1 MHQHISTAFLTMQIV
16 KMAKAMIPTF
26 HATMD
31 EDKMY
36 HLGCTWISEDGLTDR
51 HNVEIRYT
59 RNSEELAIKQ
69 GDEQPDGSWMFEE
82 PNGNK
87 HVISKSRFD
96 AYVSVKKKHA
106 DQYEEIKS
114 RMKTS
119 GINNE
124 IIDAQAATD

>member
-59 RNSEELAIKQ
+59 RNSESLALK
-69 GDEQPDGSWMFEE
+69 GEPQPDGSWKYVE
-82 PNGNK
+82 PSGAE
-87 HVISKSRFD
+87 HVMTAERVNAYMKQTHKQAVIMNEMLTKLEAAGLMQD
-96 AYVSVKKKHA
+96 AIETVSA
-106 DQYEEIKS
+106 P
-114 RMKTS
+114 
-119 GINNE
+119 
-124 IIDAQAATD
+124 A

>member
-51 HNVEIRYT
+51 HNV
-59 RNSEELAIKQ
+59 
-69 GDEQPDGSWMFEE
+69 
-82 PNGNK
+82 
-87 HVISKSRFD
+87 
-96 AYVSVKKKHA
+96 
-106 DQYEEIKS
+106 
-114 RMKTS
+114 
-119 GINNE
+119 
-124 IIDAQAATD
+124 

>member
-51 HNVEIRYT
+51 HNVEIRYI
-59 RNSEELAIKQ
+59 RNSESLALK
-69 GDEQPDGSWMFEE
+69 GEPQPDGSWKYVE
-82 PNGNK
+82 PNGAE
-87 HVISKSRFD
+87 HVMTAER
-96 AYVSVKKKHA
+96 VKWFMQQTHRQALVMNQMLTKLE
-106 DQYEEIKS
+106 Q
-114 RMKTS
+114 S
-119 GINNE
+119 GTATE
-124 IIDAQAATD
+124 VIDALTAPA